1 MSDKASRAKQFLPF
15 AALKGYYEEIRER
28 SRVIEP
34 RRERTDDENNHLSEI
49 SSQLKKGMMVKVKY
63 YHVDAYE
70 TLEGLITHI
79 DLTFRTVTIVKT
91 KLALDDIYE
100 ISSDEISSIEFGDD

>member
-15 AALKGYYEEIRER
+15 ASLKGYYDEIRER
-28 SRVIEP
+28 ARVIEP
-34 RRERTDDENNHLSEI
+34 RRDRTDDENKHLSDI
-49 SSQLKKGMMVKVKY
+49 VNQLKKGMMVKVKFY
-63 YHVDAYE
+63 RGDAYE

-79 DLTFRTVTIVKT
+79 DLTFHNLTIVRT

-100 ISSDEISSIEFGDD
+100 ITCDEILSIQLDED

>member
-1 MSDKASRAKQFLPF
+1 MNDKASRAKQFLPF

-34 RRERTDDENNHLSEI
+34 RRERTDDENNHLSETI
-49 SSQLKKGMMVKVKY
+49 NQLKKGMMVKIKY
-63 YHVDAYE
+63 YHEDAYE

-91 KLALDDIYE
+91 KLALDDLYE
-100 ISSDEISSIEFGDD
+100 ISSNELRRIEFGDD